1 MEQPKESLGKL
12 KGLKIVS
19 LLTLVS
25 RITGLARDALMASV
39 FGTGWILD
47 AFTIAFR
54 IPNLFRRLFGE
65 GAMAAAFLPE
75 FVLTDQQNGRQA
87 AADLFSGVAF
97 RLLKIL
103 TLITAMIEVLIAV
116 TYLTITMSDR
126 STLLCELC
134 LILMPYMLLICMA
147 GLYAAALNGVQHFV
161 YPALAPVLLNLVWL
175 GGGLFAATQLTTGPD
190 EVRIISIVILGGGV
204 LQLGMLMH
212 KLAQFSIRLEWKP
225 NAKTTKDTTEQ
236 TSKVFRTMG
245 PVLLGL
251 SISQING
258 LVDSALAWGLS
269 SGNLDGIKILAR
281 FQLPEGTAGALYLGQ
296 RLFQFPLGVFAVAL
310 GTVLFPR
317 FARHAQSND
326 TSELNR
332 DIIHGLQL
340 VFVVG
345 IPASVG
351 LWFMAAPITDLLFRY
366 GQFDAIAAGMTSSMI
381 GAHGLGVWVFS
392 GLLIVNRVFYAAND
406 QITPMRQGL
415 ICVGLNIMFD
425 VVLLPVLGATALPI
439 ASVLAA
445 LFQLGLA
452 MEVLRHRF
460 LITGRRAFV
469 PLLWRIAICTLIM
482 NAAGLASLYLT
493 TTSFGGTA
501 HTFTYRTLKVVL
513 PITSSAMAYAA
524 ALRAIGISPEALLR
538 EPRLPD

>member
-1 MEQPKESLGKL
+1 MEKPNESHGKL
-12 KGLKIVS
+12 AGLKIVS

-25 RITGLARDALMASV
+25 RITGLARDALMASL

-75 FVLTDQQNGRQA
+75 FVKTDQQNGRA
-87 AADLFSGVAF
+87 AAAKLFSRVAAK
-97 RLLKIL
+97 LLKL
-103 TLITAMIEVLIAV
+103 LVLITAIIELLIVV
-116 TYLTITMSDR
+116 TYMNVTMSDR

-147 GLYAAALNGVQHFV
+147 GLYAAALNGVHHFM

-175 GGGLFAATQLTTGPD
+175 GGGLFAATQLATGPE
-190 EVRIISIVILGGGV
+190 EVRLISAFILGGGV
-204 LQLGMLMH
+204 LQLGMLVY
-212 KLAQFSIRLEWKP
+212 KLGKYEVRLEW
-225 NAKTTKDTTEQ
+225 ASDSQTATEPGAQ
-236 TSKVFRTMG
+236 TSKVFRGMG

-251 SISQING
+251 SIAQING
-258 LVDSALAWGLS
+258 LVDSVLAWALS
-269 SGNLDGIKILAR
+269 SGNIDGIELLAR

-317 FARHAQSND
+317 FARHAQAND
-326 TSELNR
+326 FSELNR

-366 GQFDAIAAGMTSSMI
+366 GQFDATAAGMTSSMI
-381 GAHGLGVWVFS
+381 AAHGLGVWVFS

-406 QITPMRQGL
+406 QVTPMRQGL

-425 VVLLPVLGATALPI
+425 IILLPMLGATALPI

-445 LFQLGLA
+445 FFQLGLA
-452 MEVLRHRF
+452 LEVLRRRF
-460 LITGRRAFV
+460 LIIGRKAFV
-469 PLLWRIAICTLIM
+469 PLLWRIAACTLVM
-482 NAAGLASLYLT
+482 NAAGLGTLYLT
-493 TTSFGGTA
+493 TAFEGNREL
-501 HTFTYRTLKVVL
+501 FTYRALKVIL
-513 PITSSAMAYAA
+513 PVASSALVYAV
-524 ALRAIGISPEALLR
+524 ALWTMGISPVALLR